1 MANGIS
7 GLSDDRDIRIPM
19 PVYIDWQI
27 GFLDYQM
34 IDRDQ
39 RIPMP
44 VYIDCKIGFLD
55 YQFINTGGPRIS

>member
-1 MANGIS
+1 MEGWICWIS
-7 GLSDDRDIRIPM
+7 DHRDLRIPM
-19 PVYIDWQI
+19 LVYIEWQI

-44 VYIDCKIGFLD
+44 VYIDWQIGFLD
-55 YQFINTGGPRIS
+55 YQMIEI